1 MNLAEVE
8 GKPARHIVNLSGGKD
23 STALAIFMRDKL
35 PEMEYVFCDTGSELR
50 ETYEYLEKIERFLD
64 KPIVRLN
71 SGKPFD
77 YWLEMYSSFL
87 PSAKSRW
94 CTRVMK
100 IVPFEQYAGDDLVYS
115 YIGIRADEDR
125 TGYISSK
132 PNITPVY
139 PFKEAGIVEAD
150 VYELLRKS
158 GLGLPDYYRWRSRSG
173 CYFCFFQRRVE
184 WVGLLEN
191 HPDLFYR
198 AKTYEKPAPSQNE
211 HGFTWI
217 PELSLIQI
225 ERNKDEI
232 KRKAALADAAA
243 HEKKRR
249 TLFELFAQESEL
261 SENESGENPCL
272 MCDL

>member
-1 MNLAEVE
+1 MKSPEAED
-8 GKPARHIVNLSGGKD
+8 KPVRHILNLSGGKD
-23 STALAIFMRDKL
+23 STALAIFMRDKIQ
-35 PEMEYVFCDTGSELR
+35 EIEYVFCDTGSELR
-50 ETYEYLEKIERFLD
+50 ETYEFLEKIERFLD

-77 YWLEMYSSFL
+77 YWLDIYSGFL

-94 CTRVMK
+94 CTKVMK
-100 IVPFEQYAGDDLVYS
+100 IIPFEQYVGDDLVYS

-198 AKTYEKPAPSQNE
+198 AKTYEKPAPSPSE

-217 PELSLIQI
+217 AGLSLVQI
-225 ERNKDEI
+225 ERQKHEI
-232 KRKAALADAAA
+232 KHRAALAESAAN
-243 HEKKRR
+243 EKKKR
-249 TLFELFAQESEL
+249 TLFELFAYESEL
-261 SENESGENPCL
+261 SENESSERPCL

>member
-1 MNLAEVE
+1 MEPE
-8 GKPARHIVNLSGGKD
+8 ETKPARHILNLSGGKD
-23 STALAIFMRDKL
+23 STALAIFMRDKI
-35 PEMEYVFCDTGSELR
+35 PAMEYVFCDTGCELK
-50 ETYEYLEKIERFLD
+50 ETYEYLEKVEQFLG

-71 SGKPFD
+71 SGQPFD
-77 YWLEMYSSFL
+77 YWLERYSGFL

-94 CTRVMK
+94 CTKVMK
-100 IVPFEQYAGDDLVYS
+100 IIPFERYVGDDLTYS

-125 TGYISSK
+125 VGYISSK
-132 PNITPVY
+132 PNIIPVY
-139 PFKEAGIVEAD
+139 PLKEAGITEAD

-198 AKTYEKPAPSQNE
+198 AKTYEKPASTPNQP
-211 HGFTWI
+211 GFTWI
-217 PELSLIQI
+217 PAQSLVHI

-232 KRKAALADAAA
+232 RRRAALAEAAA
-243 HEKKRR
+243 NEKKKR
-249 TLFELFAQESEL
+249 TLFELFAQEYQISEA
-261 SENESGENPCL
+261 EVDERACL
-272 MCDL
+272 ICDL